1 MLGSHKTDVSA
12 FVPVSNYFELIKRVR
27 VKELPIFS
35 KVTMQFFFKNRLL
48 GNEPTTLIF
57 CKRDCI
63 FSYNFVK
70 EEVNVIYEF

>member
-1 MLGSHKTDVSA
+1 MIDVIPTSKDTEKLGSHKPGP
-12 FVPVSNYFELIKRVR
+12 VPVSNYFELIKRVR

-35 KVTMQFFFKNRLL
+35 KVTMQFFFKAKVM

-63 FSYNFVK
+63 FSYNF
-70 EEVNVIYEF
+70 